1 MARDHAAVD
10 AAMNRMAA
18 GVPCSDQSLLMS
30 CMGSLEIDYVYS
42 LVFLWAPIEKG
53 PQEGFGYYVKEM
65 YCVWKQQDC
74 DELLLV
80 DITWCEA

>member
-30 CMGSLEIDYVYS
+30 CMGSLEDHYVRI
-42 LVFLWAPIEKG
+42 LVFLWAPIEKD
-53 PQEGFGYYVKEM
+53 PEEGFEYYVEEM
-65 YCVWKQQDC
+65 YCIWINLMLKLKFESP
-74 DELLLV
+74 DEH
-80 DITWCEA
+80 